1 MTCLEAGLDLD
12 RAWSLTPVELKL
24 VVKAFN
30 RRVRRQQVQF
40 AALQANLMNYMR
52 KCMGAKGS
60 KVTVNQLLGGRSFDP
75 GMTRQEITEYF
86 RQRGKEIG
94 K

>member
-1 MTCLEAGLDLD
+1 MPLKKTMTF
-12 RAWSLTPVELKL
+12 WTELSSSTNC
-24 VVKAFN
+24 V
-30 RRVRRQQVQF
+30 

-52 KCMGAKGS
+52 RCMGAKGS

>member
-1 MTCLEAGLDLD
+1 MDLD
-12 RAWSLTPVELKL
+12 TAWDLTPAELRL

-30 RRVRRQQVQF
+30 RKLRRQQLQF

-52 KCMGAKGS
+52 RCMGAKGA
-60 KVTVNQLLGGRSFDP
+60 KVTVNQLMGGRSFEP

-86 RQRGKEIG
+86 RSKRKTGR
-94 K
+94 